1 CQCLLARSQRK
12 YVAYDLH
19 LRTLAEYMKVNRIP
33 RGLRVRLCPTL
44 FASDKEF
51 CTRWE
56 AIINKCSS
64 DLMLATMER
73 LQTELPGI
81 KKQIESVET
90 EIRNAFAPDVVAQV
104 KEKLAPHMQ
113 GFRTEVETRK
123 RSKFQRDANDYSN
136 GRVYRWRHPTQV
148 PFGDGGFTAGER
160 QTRPKQRRGDDIS
173 PGPRSESASSS
184 ASSFLGGSQTTEVA
198 PGVREEGEK
207 SITKKKGQAAARYR
221 RKQW

>member
-1 CQCLLARSQRK
+1 MKDCKQKFRDLELFQRK

-73 LQTELPGI
+73 LQTELP
-81 KKQIESVET
+81 
-90 EIRNAFAPDVVAQV
+90 NVVAQG
-104 KEKLAPHMQ
+104 KEKLAHHVQ
-113 GFRTEVETRK
+113 GFHTEVETRK

-136 GRVYRWRHPTQV
+136 GRVYRWRHPTQES
-148 PFGDGGFTAGER
+148 FGDSGFIAGER
-160 QTRPKQRRGDDIS
+160 QTRPKQRRRDDIS

-198 PGVREEGEK
+198 PGAREDGEK
-207 SITKKKGQAAARYR
+207 SITKKKGQAATRYR